1 MKVVVQNGGVY
12 FPVGNNEYVC
22 IGSVAEVQKAGKEK
36 LVDMVLEAIA
46 ISQFNE
52 LSSKGAVKH

>member
-1 MKVVVQNGGVY
+1 MKVVVQDGGVY

-22 IGSVAEVQKAGKEK
+22 IGSVAEVKEAGKER
-36 LVDMVLEAIA
+36 LVNMVLEAIA

-52 LSSKGAVKH
+52 LSSSGVKH